1 MKGDSIMKIDF
12 IPIDYADIRHSKTSF
27 KKLMRACVPSSTNNE
42 PEHSFYKLV
51 FHLFYFRIFMFELA
65 KLLLYNTL

>member
-12 IPIDYADIRHSKTSF
+12 IPIEYDDIRHSKTSF
-27 KKLMRACVPSSTNNE
+27 KKLMRACVPSSTSNE

-51 FHLFYFRIFMFELA
+51 RI
-65 KLLLYNTL
+65 KK

>member
-12 IPIDYADIRHSKTSF
+12 IPIEYADIRHSKTSF
-27 KKLMRACVPSSTNNE
+27 KKLMRACVPSSTSNE

-51 FHLFYFRIFMFELA
+51 QYNI
-65 KLLLYNTL
+65 LYIEVLVVYTV

>member
-12 IPIDYADIRHSKTSF
+12 IPIEYADIRHSKTSF

-51 FHLFYFRIFMFELA
+51 CF
-65 KLLLYNTL
+65 